1 MQPQLQRK
9 LSENV
14 KDNTKKKKLR
24 KKTPSKMEKSNLSEF
39 ADWYSKT
46 WAEEPGRL
54 QSMGSLRVG
63 HD

>member
-1 MQPQLQRK
+1 MQQQLQRK

-14 KDNTKKKKLR
+14 KDNTKKILR

-39 ADWYSKT
+39 MDWYSKT
-46 WAEEPGRL
+46 WAEEPGGL
-54 QSMGSLRVG
+54 QSMGLLRFG

>member
-1 MQPQLQRK
+1 MQQQLQRK

-14 KDNTKKKKLR
+14 KDNTKKILR

-39 ADWYSKT
+39 VDWYSKT

-54 QSMGSLRVG
+54 QSMGLLRFG